1 MPSEIADRS
10 RTAVLESR
18 SRASV
23 YTLTYDHQR
32 LEGRRKVLRWL
43 IHQVGYRLLAKL
55 GTAENIDNLPA
66 SGSAIVIFNHIAFID
81 PIVVLSVL
89 PRNVVPLARHD
100 VFGIPGWGIFP
111 RLWDVI
117 PIRREEVDR
126 EALRKMLAV
135 LEAGEVLLLAPEG
148 TRHSSLQL
156 AKSGLAYL
164 ALKSGAPIVPVAI
177 EGTKGYPKLIVGKKD
192 LAPITIR
199 VGRPFRYKESK
210 GRWDRDLLRTM
221 TDEAMY
227 VLAGMLPAQRRGV
240 YSDLGRATTTTIEM
254 L

>member
-1 MPSEIADRS
+1 M
-10 RTAVLESR
+10 
-18 SRASV
+18 
-23 YTLTYDHQR
+23 TYDHER

-43 IHQVGYRLLAKL
+43 IHQVGFRFLAKL
-55 GTAENIDNLPA
+55 GEAEDIDNLPA

-81 PIVVLSVL
+81 PIVVMSVL

-111 RLWDVI
+111 RLWNVI
-117 PIRREEVDR
+117 PIRRDEVDR
-126 EALRKMLAV
+126 EALNKMFAV
-135 LEAGEVLLLAPEG
+135 LEAGEVLLVAPEG
-148 TRHSSLQL
+148 TRHPSLQR

-177 EGTKGYPKLIVGKKD
+177 EGTKGYPMLIVGRKD

-199 VGRPFRYKESK
+199 VGRPFRYRGVQ
-210 GRWDRDLLRTM
+210 GRRDRDRLRKM

-227 VLAGMLPAQRRGV
+227 VLAEMLPQRRRGV
-240 YSDLGRATTTTIEM
+240 YSDLSQATTDTIEM
-254 L
+254 I